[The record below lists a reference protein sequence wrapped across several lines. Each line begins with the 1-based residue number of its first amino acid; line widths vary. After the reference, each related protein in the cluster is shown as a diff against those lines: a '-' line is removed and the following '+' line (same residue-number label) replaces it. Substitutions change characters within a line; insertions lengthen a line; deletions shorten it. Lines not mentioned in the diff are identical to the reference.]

1 MVYWIDGST
10 IDPTLYDIKILFRD
24 DPMSTRSDVGS
35 IQQDLMKPSVSE
47 GLPGYRWRVLAL
59 VWAAFV
65 LSCVDR
71 YAWGTIAAP
80 VGQSLGISVAMLGA
94 FSTAFYL
101 GYAAA
106 NLAGGPLTDLVGGR
120 TALLMAMLP
129 LGAATFCFGYVHTL
143 AAGIAV
149 QILMGLASGADY
161 CAGLKLINAW
171 FGRDKGRA
179 IGIFAT
185 ATSISIA
192 AANVI
197 VPALTTRY
205 GWANAF
211 HTLGI
216 VTAAVGIVAFVGA
229 GRAPTN
235 VSRER
240 LTVGHLKALSRNR
253 DFILLSTAGCAGL
266 WGTIGFV
273 TWANALL
280 TKHFGFAPAVSGGV
294 LTVVGVAAF
303 FSKPLI
309 GWASDLMPRYRRHL
323 AVGCLSTF
331 AVVLLVFGFCSTL
344 TQFYLVAP
352 LLGIAGYG
360 YLAILIA
367 QITNVAGATSAGSA
381 AGISNAFWQLGGAI
395 APIAV
400 GYTFAG
406 TGSFLYALVVVAMGP
421 VIAAV
426 TLLFMRRDNAATPHG
441 AAGIATQ
448 DYCD

>member
-1 MVYWIDGST
+1 M
-10 IDPTLYDIKILFRD
+10 R
-24 DPMSTRSDVGS
+24 
-35 IQQDLMKPSVSE
+35 
-47 GLPGYRWRVLAL
+47 
-59 VWAAFV
+59 
-65 LSCVDR
+65 
-71 YAWGTIAAP
+71 
-80 VGQSLGISVAMLGA
+80 
-94 FSTAFYL
+94 
-101 GYAAA
+101 
-106 NLAGGPLTDLVGGR
+106 
-120 TALLMAMLP
+120 
-129 LGAATFCFGYVHTL
+129 
-143 AAGIAV
+143 
-149 QILMGLASGADY
+149 
-161 CAGLKLINAW
+161 
-171 FGRDKGRA
+171 
-179 IGIFAT
+179 
-185 ATSISIA
+185 
-192 AANVI
+192 
-197 VPALTTRY
+197 
-205 GWANAF
+205 
-211 HTLGI
+211 
-216 VTAAVGIVAFVGA
+216 A
-229 GRAPTN
+229 GRAAIAVRPRPSAIPVSPARASGSISPMGGPGRCSPTACT
-235 VSRER
+235 RP
-240 LTVGHLKALSRNR
+240 G
-253 DFILLSTAGCAGL
+253 ISTAASSGCAGL

>member
-1 MVYWIDGST
+1 
-10 IDPTLYDIKILFRD
+10 
-24 DPMSTRSDVGS
+24 MSTRNDIGPVRPDLTVSSLSGGS
-35 IQQDLMKPSVSE
+35 SA
-47 GLPGYRWRVLAL
+47 YRWRVLAL

-101 GYAAA
+101 GYAIA

-143 AAGIAV
+143 AAGVAV

-192 AANVI
+192 AANAV

-205 GWANAF
+205 GWASAF

-216 VTAAVGIVAFVGA
+216 VTAAVGVVAFIGA
-229 GRAPTN
+229 GRSPKD
-235 VSRER
+235 VSREH
-240 LTVGHLKALSRNR
+240 LTLGHLKALSRNR
-253 DFILLSTAGCAGL
+253 DFILLSVAGGAGL

-273 TWANALL
+273 SWANALL
-280 TKHFGFAPAVSGGV
+280 TKHFGFAPAVAGSV

-309 GWASDLMPRYRRHL
+309 GWASDVMPRYRRHL
-323 AVGCLSTF
+323 AVGCLSAF
-331 AVVLLVFGFCSTL
+331 AVVLVVFGFCSTL

-395 APIAV
+395 APLAV
-400 GYTFAG
+400 GYAFASS
-406 TGSFLYALVVVAMGP
+406 GSFLYALMVVAIGP
-421 VIAAV
+421 VLAAV
-426 TLLFMRRDNAATPHG
+426 TLLFMRGEDAS
-441 AAGIATQ
+441 Q
-448 DYCD
+448 